1 MQERLRE
8 GRVRLH
14 PLDHRRLARHLR
26 HTTRRPATL
35 RREVT
40 SSLLPRWLE

>member
-14 PLDHRRLARHLR
+14 PLDRRRLARHLR
-26 HTTRRPATL
+26 HTARRPATP

-40 SSLLPRWLE
+40 SNLLQRWLE